1 MTFSW
6 QKGVGKN
13 TSRWSYVAKSTA
25 PTLMKQSCP
34 GRLHT
39 IPYDK
44 IIRNCMELS
53 GILTVQDW
61 FPIPCYNVMNN
72 NTQGWI
78 LYYQCNEKIVFQ
90 SVLTARKQQTSGFR
104 SGQLK
109 LSPNEGKPLK
119 KANRVLPC
127 DLTLRNMEGYQVL
140 LRYYVFV
147 IGIFT
152 TLPSVSRGN
161 TLNWV
166 QAVYI
171 FSRSGSFGKY

>member
-1 MTFSW
+1 MPTPKSALVQFSLSW
-6 QKGVGKN
+6 AFSK
-13 TSRWSYVAKSTA
+13 SY
-25 PTLMKQSCP
+25 
-34 GRLHT
+34 
-39 IPYDK
+39 
-44 IIRNCMELS
+44 
-53 GILTVQDW
+53 W

-152 TLPSVSRGN
+152 TFPSVSRGN
-161 TLNWV
+161 TLTSV

-171 FSRSGSFGKY
+171 FSSLAPLENINFFGTFLKLPFFPLSFEQLSAKVPLTTLSMSTSW